1 LLIGFPSNHCLQ
13 AGHFYF
19 SNIFSIWPTFFNF
32 ASIAFGLPSASR
44 VGLFVT
50 LPAVSTEPWTN
61 RRGIALYF
69 LGNPKSS
76 KSLTDRGLSSLFKK
90 EHTSTYGWAN
100 LFFNVG
106 NPRLRFGHVHWQCCS
121 APVHRSVA
129 RALFL

>member
-1 LLIGFPSNHCLQ
+1 M
-13 AGHFYF
+13 
-19 SNIFSIWPTFFNF
+19 
-32 ASIAFGLPSASR
+32 
-44 VGLFVT
+44 T

-106 NPRLRFGHVHWQCCS
+106 NLRLRFGHVTG
-121 APVHRSVA
+121 SVA
-129 RALFL
+129 LRLCIVRWHAPYSCEKRLARVLRFLVN